1 MGKMGKVNYQQ
12 IYKVDHTKFG
22 GLITGFDF
30 DGHPTMKNMADRIS
44 SDRRFDNYCRYTKEN
59 MIRKNNY
66 KKENERKH

>member
-1 MGKMGKVNYQQ
+1 M
-12 IYKVDHTKFG
+12 DT
-22 GLITGFDF
+22 
-30 DGHPTMKNMADRIS
+30 PTMKNMADRIS